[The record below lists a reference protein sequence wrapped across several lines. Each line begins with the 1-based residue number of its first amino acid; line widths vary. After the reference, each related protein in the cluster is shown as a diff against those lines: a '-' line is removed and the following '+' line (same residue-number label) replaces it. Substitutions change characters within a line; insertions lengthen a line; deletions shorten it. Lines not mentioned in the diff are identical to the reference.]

1 MKEKQYMQLFTV
13 LLILFLEIAV
23 NVMPATSA
31 PLAEREVL
39 PLPSGLVLLHS
50 EKTTLPIIKITL
62 ALNAGQIV
70 EPADKAGLSHLTAG
84 LLKEGTKNRTSKE
97 ISEEIEFVGGSLG
110 TSGGGGFSTITL
122 SILKKDLELG
132 FELLSDI
139 LLNPTFPE
147 EEFVRKK
154 NLIKGYIQRQKE
166 DPGDI
171 ASKAFDKE
179 LFGSHP
185 FAWPSEGTEETLDN
199 ITRKDVVEFYH
210 RFYVPGN
217 AWMAVVGDVGK
228 GEIKALISKYLKD
241 WTGSEVH
248 MPTVTPP
255 SEPVKPKLIVI
266 EKQITQANIILGHLG
281 IKRKAPDYYAT
292 LVMNYILGGGGFAS
306 RLMDNIRDNKGL
318 AYSVYSSFI
327 PSKNIG
333 SFQVNLQTKNESA
346 ATAINE
352 IIKEMERIRT
362 EPVSDQELADA
373 KAYITGSFPLRMDS
387 NSKIA
392 GLLVSVEYYDLGM
405 NYVQD
410 YLKAVESVTK
420 EDVLKSAKD
429 HLHPDKYILVVV
441 TNEEKAKIKQTIPIT
456 E

>member
-1 MKEKQYMQLFTV
+1 MKEKRYMQLFAA
-13 LLILFLEIAV
+13 LLILFLEVVV
-23 NVMPATSA
+23 NVTPVTSA

-50 EKTTLPIIKITL
+50 EKTTLPIVKITL
-62 ALNAGQIV
+62 ALGAGQIV

-122 SILKKDLELG
+122 SVLKKDLELG

-147 EEFVRKK
+147 EELTRKK

-179 LFGSHP
+179 LFGAHP
-185 FAWPSEGTEETLDN
+185 FAWPSEGSKETLDN

-217 AWMAVVGDVGK
+217 AWMAVVGDVEK
-228 GEIKALISKYLKD
+228 SEIKALISKYLKD

-248 MPTVTPP
+248 MPTVTSP

-327 PSKNIG
+327 PSKNTG

-392 GLLVSVEYYDLGM
+392 GLLVSVEYYGLGM

-441 TNEEKAKIKQTIPIT
+441 ANEEKAKIRKTLY
-456 E
+456 

>member
-1 MKEKQYMQLFTV
+1 MIKKQYIQFLATC
-13 LLILFLEIAV
+13 LILLLGATV
-23 NVMPATSA
+23 NVSLVLAA
-31 PLAEREVL
+31 PLLADREVL
-39 PLPSGLVLLHS
+39 PNGLVLLHS
-50 EKTTLPIIKITL
+50 EKTALPIVKITL
-62 ALNAGQIV
+62 ALGAGQTV
-70 EPADKAGLSHLTAG
+70 EPAEKAGLSHLTAG

-110 TSGGGGFSTITL
+110 TSGGGEFSTITL

-139 LLNPTFPE
+139 LINPTFPE
-147 EEFVRKK
+147 QEFKRKK
-154 NLIKGYIQRQKE
+154 NLIKGYIKRQKE

-199 ITRKDVVEFYH
+199 ITRKDVVEFYR

-228 GEIKALISKYLKD
+228 REIKSLINKYLKN
-241 WTGSEVH
+241 WVVG
-248 MPTVTPP
+248 TVQPP
-255 SEPVKPKLIVI
+255 PVSNPPEPVKPKLIAI
-266 EKQITQANIILGHLG
+266 DKQITQANIILGHLG

-306 RLMDNIRDNKGL
+306 RLMDNIRDNQGL

-327 PSKNIG
+327 PGRNTG

-346 ATAINE
+346 ATAIKE

-362 EPVSDQELADA
+362 EPVSDRELEDA

-392 GLLVSVEYYDLGM
+392 GLLVSVEYYGLGM

-420 EDVLKSAKD
+420 EDVLKSARD

-441 TNEEKAKIKQTIPIT
+441 ADQEKAKIKKSINKP
-456 E
+456 

>member
-1 MKEKQYMQLFTV
+1 MIKRQYVQIFAAS
-13 LLILFLEIAV
+13 LILLFGIAV
-23 NVMPATSA
+23 SVLPVTAA
-31 PLAEREVL
+31 PLAQREVL
-39 PLPSGLVLLHS
+39 PNGLVLLHS
-50 EKTTLPIIKITL
+50 EKTTLPIVKIKL
-62 ALNAGQIV
+62 AVGAGQIV
-70 EPADKAGLSHLTAG
+70 EPAEKAGLASLTAG
-84 LLKEGTKNRTSKE
+84 LLKEGTKNRTSRE
-97 ISEEIEFVGGSLG
+97 ISESIEFVGGSLG
-110 TSGGGGFSTITL
+110 SSGGGEFAAITL
-122 SILKKDLELG
+122 SVLRKDLEMG

-139 LLNPTFPE
+139 LLNPIFPE
-147 EEFVRKK
+147 EELVRKK
-154 NLIKGYIQRQKE
+154 TLIKGYIKRQKE

-199 ITRKDVVEFYH
+199 ITRKDVVEFYR

-217 AWMAVVGDVGK
+217 AWMAVVGDVEK
-228 GEIKALISKYLKD
+228 GEIKALINKYLKD
-241 WTGSEVH
+241 WAESEIH
-248 MPTVTPP
+248 LPTASSSPP
-255 SEPVKPKLIVI
+255 EPAKPKLISI
-266 EKQITQANIILGHLG
+266 NKQITQANIILGHLG
-281 IKRKAPDYYAT
+281 IRRKNPDYYAT

-327 PSKNIG
+327 PGRNTG

-362 EPVSDQELADA
+362 EPVSDQELSDA

-392 GLLVSVEYYDLGM
+392 NLLLSVEYYGLGM
-405 NYVQD
+405 EYVQD

-420 EDVLKSAKD
+420 DDVLRVAMY

-441 TNEEKAKIKQTIPIT
+441 ADQEKAKIKVTT
-456 E
+456 GE